1 MSDYRQLFREYIR
14 ASEALLKAEELSGEE
29 RKLIEEALKR
39 ISRDLLDGRIPL
51 DGHDVDENKDS
62 NRTG

>member
-14 ASEALLKAEELSGEE
+14 ASETLLKAEE
-29 RKLIEEALKR
+29 LIEEALKR